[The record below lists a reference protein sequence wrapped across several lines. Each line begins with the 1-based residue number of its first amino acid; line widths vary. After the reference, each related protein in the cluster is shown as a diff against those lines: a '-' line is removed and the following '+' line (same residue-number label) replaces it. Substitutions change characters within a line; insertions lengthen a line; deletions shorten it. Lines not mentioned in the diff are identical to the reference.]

1 MIKRTLLAAAIFS
14 ALPAYAGLTSI
25 TAGYDFTDY
34 SGDHGN
40 RNLAYAELVAKV
52 ENATLLFNL
61 SQGRRD
67 YETENFNAT
76 RDINLALLP
85 KTLFTTG
92 YRYTKYYD
100 DVEVDAW
107 QGGVSLYTGPVITS
121 YRYTHYDS
129 SDAGGSYSNMISVR
143 LNDPRG
149 TGYTQLWLSRGT
161 GAYTYD
167 WTPETRYGSMKSV
180 SLQRIQ
186 PLTEQLNLGLT
197 AGKVWYDT
205 PTDDYNGLQLAAHL
219 TWKF

>member
-1 MIKRTLLAAAIFS
+1 MLFRSPVFARQ
-14 ALPAYAGLTSI
+14 
-25 TAGYDFTDY
+25 DF
-34 SGDHGN
+34 
-40 RNLAYAELVAKV
+40 R
-52 ENATLLFNL
+52 
-61 SQGRRD
+61 Q
-67 YETENFNAT
+67 
-76 RDINLALLP
+76 DINLALLP

-129 SDAGGSYSNMISVR
+129 SDAAGSYSNMISVR
-143 LNDPRG
+143 LKDPRG
-149 TGYTQLWLSRGT
+149 AGYTQLWLSRGT

-197 AGKVWYDT
+197 AGKVWYKT
-205 PTDDYNGLQLAAHL
+205 PNHNFNGLQLGLHL
-219 TWKF
+219 KWQL